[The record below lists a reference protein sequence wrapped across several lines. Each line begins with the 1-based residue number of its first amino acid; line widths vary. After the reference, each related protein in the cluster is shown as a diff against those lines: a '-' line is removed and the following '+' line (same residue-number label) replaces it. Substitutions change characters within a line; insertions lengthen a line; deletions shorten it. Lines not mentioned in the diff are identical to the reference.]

1 MSKLFFIVIV
11 FKIYRTFKSKNL
23 SFDHNYLIKNL
34 LLFCKFL
41 SPLKLHRNGFVLK
54 ICVWISVFRRKNRFE
69 NPILGCRN
77 ICKINTAP
85 IFLKDPVVNYLD
97 AATSKSS
104 TFLLRTTIDISAVQI
119 FGLKYI
125 SAMA

>member
-1 MSKLFFIVIV
+1 MPIRVSVNNA
-11 FKIYRTFKSKNL
+11 YRS
-23 SFDHNYLIKNL
+23 L
-34 LLFCKFL
+34 LLDKY
-41 SPLKLHRNGFVLK
+41 
-54 ICVWISVFRRKNRFE
+54 
-69 NPILGCRN
+69 
-77 ICKINTAP
+77 
-85 IFLKDPVVNYLD
+85 NYLD